1 MKKIGKTLLALGIL
15 MKAVSAATFVVLP
28 GDSINE
34 KIEAAADGD
43 IIAIFGGNYAQ
54 DVLVNKQVRLVELA
68 NQDVWIT
75 GGITFSGVEDCPP
88 LVGLKVGSNGKQI
101 KVQDVTGLIIKDVV
115 VPRVEVVNSTGIA
128 LQNVDTS
135 AEGFNDGVYTNKSKL
150 SIIGG
155 THNTILQDSGELV
168 VNSSAI
174 RSLYARNEGDPS
186 ETIVFR
192 TDVVEY
198 IRCDSGGSKSWI
210 GYSKAKGF
218 VSETDDAKAVLVGNN
233 FFNEGSHS
241 INISGANGSFL
252 MCNNRFRS
260 RNSHPI
266 YVRGSHDEI
275 VLQNNHLTI
284 WNNNW
289 VIYLEKQSSKV
300 VIRNNI
306 MQGERGDAGG
316 VSSPFGPLVVNN
328 HYGGVNGLVQRG
340 VTGSNW
346 STGGPLTLEDN
357 FFQLA
362 EGSPCIDAGSEDARY
377 NDRDGSR
384 NDIGA
389 SGGSWFDPEG
399 WTTENPVV
407 ISFDLSAE
415 QILQG
420 GNQSVEIGE
429 IRAIS
434 GP

>member
-128 LQNVDTS
+128 LQNVETS
-135 AEGFNDGVYTNKSKL
+135 AEGFNDGVYTKKSKL

-155 THNTILQDSGELV
+155 THNNITQDAGTLV
-168 VNSSAI
+168 VNSSTI
-174 RSLYARNEGDPS
+174 RFLTARNSGDPS

-192 TDVVEY
+192 ADVAEY
-198 IRCDSGGSKSWI
+198 IQCDSNSSKAWI

-218 VSETDDAKAVLVGNN
+218 SSNSSNAKAVLVGNN
-233 FFNEGSHS
+233 FFNEDAHS
-241 INISGANGSFL
+241 VSIAGANGSFL
-252 MCNNRFRS
+252 ICNNRL
-260 RNSHPI
+260 RNRHNHTI

-275 VLQNNHLTI
+275 VLQNNFLTVYERRWI
-284 WNNNW
+284 
-289 VIYLEKQSSKV
+289 VRLEEKSSNV

-306 MQGERGDAGG
+306 MQGTRGRGEALG
-316 VSSPFGPLVVNN
+316 VQSPFGPLVVNN
-328 HYGGVNGLVQRG
+328 HYDYVQADLLIENGG
-340 VTGSNW
+340 
-346 STGGPLTLEDN
+346 D
-357 FFQLA
+357 
-362 EGSPCIDAGSEDARY
+362 
-377 NDRDGSR
+377 
-384 NDIGA
+384 
-389 SGGSWFDPEG
+389 
-399 WTTENPVV
+399 
-407 ISFDLSAE
+407 SF
-415 QILQG
+415 
-420 GNQSVEIGE
+420 
-429 IRAIS
+429 
-434 GP
+434 